1 MTSPQSPLSMGQ
13 QPRERGGNL
22 SWGLPWGEMMLPL
35 ARPSSS
41 ALPSLGAA
49 PTIRAPYF
57 EQTMAR
63 KTASD
68 SARTLEGHR
77 NAAGMKLAIV
87 ASRFNDFLVDK
98 LVEGA
103 MDAVVRHGGSLEHT
117 TLAWVPG
124 AFEIPLA
131 ARRMAESKKFDAV
144 ICLGAVVRGSTPH
157 FDYVAGEAAKGIAAA
172 SLSTGVPVI
181 FGVVTTDNLEQAI
194 ERCGTKAGN
203 KGFDAAV
210 SAIEM
215 VDLLRKI

>member
-131 ARRMAESKKFDAV
+131 A
-144 ICLGAVVRGSTPH
+144 STASSTLSGVSPRNRS
-157 FDYVAGEAAKGIAAA
+157 VADPATPRSYREFEGQDG
-172 SLSTGVPVI
+172 
-181 FGVVTTDNLEQAI
+181 
-194 ERCGTKAGN
+194 
-203 KGFDAAV
+203 
-210 SAIEM
+210 
-215 VDLLRKI
+215 